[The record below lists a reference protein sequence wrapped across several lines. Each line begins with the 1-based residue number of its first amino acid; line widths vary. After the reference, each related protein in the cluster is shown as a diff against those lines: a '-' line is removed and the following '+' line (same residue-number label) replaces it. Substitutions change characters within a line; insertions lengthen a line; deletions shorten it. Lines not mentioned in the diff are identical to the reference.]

1 MVGQAGNGAER
12 TSVDV
17 VIVGAGFAGLY
28 AIHKMREIG
37 RTAVAIERGDGV
49 GGTWYWNRY
58 PGLRCDNPSVDYSY
72 SFSRELEQEWR
83 WAERYGTQEEILRYL
98 NHVADRFDLR
108 RDIEFETTVE
118 AAHYDDERQRW
129 SVSTDTGKTFDAQ
142 FCIMASGGLSAY
154 FRPPF
159 PGLDGF
165 RGEWHHTARWPQDR
179 EVDFTGKR
187 VGLIGTG
194 STGVQI
200 SMEIAK
206 TAEHLTVFQR
216 TPNFVIPAGNRPLS
230 DEELDEI
237 KATYPQR
244 REESRR
250 SGLGEPKYPQPISAM
265 AVSDEERLEEYEG
278 RWKIGGGST
287 VLTAYEDLLA
297 NQDSNDTIANFVRDK
312 IRDVVK
318 DPEVAERLTPRDH
331 PLGTKRICIADAYY
345 PIYNQ
350 PNVSLVDV
358 RAAPIQEVVPEG
370 IRTTEGTHE
379 LDMIIFATGFD
390 ALTGALLEIDIRGR
404 DGASLAEVWADGP
417 RTYLGVA
424 TQGFPNMFL
433 ITGPQ
438 SPSVFSNV
446 VVSIEQHVE
455 WVSDLLAYMGQNGF
469 DRVDVDPAKQD
480 EWVEHVAEVAS
491 GTLFPLANSWY
502 MGSNIPGKARVLL
515 PYLGGVGAYRAR
527 CEEIAENGYEGFVL
541 ERSGVTEQKVGA

>member
-1 MVGQAGNGAER
+1 MVEQSVNDAAP

-28 AIHKMREIG
+28 AVQKMREIG
-37 RTAVAIERGDGV
+37 RSAVAIERGSGV
-49 GGTWYWNRY
+49 GGTWFWNCY

-83 WAERYGTQEEILRYL
+83 WTERYGTQEEILRYL

-108 RDIEFETTVE
+108 RDIEFDSTVE
-118 AAHYDDERQRW
+118 SAHYDSERNRW
-129 SVSTDTGKTFDAQ
+129 LVATNTGKLFDAQ

-159 PGLDGF
+159 SGLDDF
-165 RGEWHHTARWPQDR
+165 RGEWHHTARWPSDD
-179 EVDFTGKR
+179 VDFAGKR

-206 TAEHLTVFQR
+206 TAAHLTVFQR

-230 DEELDEI
+230 EGELNEI

-250 SGLGEPKYPQPISAM
+250 SGLGEPKYPNPQSAM
-265 AVSDEERLEEYEG
+265 AVSAEERLAEYER
-278 RWKIGGGST
+278 RWKAGGGST
-287 VLTAYEDLLA
+287 VLLAYEDLLA
-297 NQDSNDTIANFVRDK
+297 NKDSNDTIADFVRGK

-318 DPEVAERLTPRDH
+318 DPEVAKKLTPTDH

-345 PIYNQ
+345 DIYNQ

-358 RAAPIQEVVPEG
+358 RTEPIQQVVPEG
-370 IRTTEGTHE
+370 IRTADGTHE
-379 LDMIIFATGFD
+379 LDVIVFATGFD

-424 TQGFPNMFL
+424 TEGFPNLFM

-455 WVSDLLAYMGQNGF
+455 WVADLLTYMGENGF
-469 DRVDVDPAKQD
+469 ERVDVDPAKQD

-515 PYLGGVGAYRAR
+515 PYLGGVGAYRER
-527 CEEIAENGYEGFVL
+527 CEAIAEAGYEGFVL
-541 ERSGVTEQKVGA
+541 DHSAVAEQKVGA

>member
-1 MVGQAGNGAER
+1 MVEVAVNGASR
-12 TSVDV
+12 TAVDV
-17 VIVGAGFAGLY
+17 VVVGAGFAGLY
-28 AIHKMREIG
+28 ALHKMREIG
-37 RTAVAIERGDGV
+37 RSVVGIERGGDV

-72 SFSRELEQEWR
+72 SFSPELEQEWV
-83 WAERYGTQEEILRYL
+83 WTERYGTREEIIRYL

-108 RDIEFETTVE
+108 RDITFETTVE
-118 AAHYDDERQRW
+118 SATYDDATGRW
-129 SVSTDTGKTFDAQ
+129 LVTTNTGLVFDAQ

-159 PGLDGF
+159 PGLDEF
-165 RGEWHHTARWPQDR
+165 KGEWHHTARWPH
-179 EVDFTGKR
+179 EPVDFSGKR

-206 TAEHLTVFQR
+206 SAAHLTVFQR
-216 TPNFVIPAGNRPLS
+216 TPNFVIPAGNRPLPE
-230 DEELDEI
+230 DELNEI

-265 AVSDEERLEEYEG
+265 AVSDEERLQEYET
-278 RWKIGGGST
+278 RWQIGGGST
-287 VLTAYEDLLA
+287 LLTAYEDLLA
-297 NQDSNDTIANFVRDK
+297 NQDSNDTIADFVRSK
-312 IRDVVK
+312 ITDVVK
-318 DPEVAERLTPRDH
+318 DPELARKLTPTDH

-345 PIYNQ
+345 EIYNQ
-350 PNVSLVDV
+350 SNVSLVDI
-358 RAAPIQEVVPEG
+358 RETPIEKVGPDG
-370 IRTTEGTHE
+370 IETSDGLHE

-424 TQGFPNMFL
+424 SHGFPNLFM

-455 WVSDLLAYMGQNGF
+455 WAADLIAYMAEHGF
-469 DRVDVDPAKQD
+469 GVFDVDPAKQD
-480 EWVEHVAEVAS
+480 EWVEHVNEVAA

-515 PYLGGVGAYRAR
+515 PYLGGVGPYRER
-527 CEEIAENGYEGFVL
+527 CEEIAANGYEGFVL
-541 ERSGVTEQKVGA
+541 ERNGVAEQRVEA